1 MEASRVEV
9 TKLPKE
15 MCDTLLEHL
24 REQATAFR
32 FIDKEEEPPIRTLDH
47 GIFGEGISSE
57 VPPHPYMVRGRSGKW
72 YHGYRCDMN
81 ICDELCHTTPRLR
94 QIFGP
99 EDSENAASFR
109 LVMGYTKGSSTEL
122 LGTSPDIV
130 AQLSQVLGPA
140 STRVYS
146 DTPISRIYSVYAIV
160 MLPGQTVPLHLDVPE
175 FYGIERSSCPN
186 WLLVAAHCS
195 GLFSSLRVRN
205 VTSVCYPATR
215 HAGALAVYHPKQGGV
230 HSVTAG
236 TSLLLDTDS
245 HFHHSE
251 VTGGSKIPVPHLPE
265 GSSLEMVKKEG
276 GKVVWQV
283 VKEGNLVREYNEEE
297 IRFTISCKFHLFRS
311 EQEADQFYSGKGA
324 KLTAESIL
332 DGLISHLDLH
342 KKLPPGLSRK
352 SPLHQLAPII
362 VKEFIVTLAPTPSQ
376 MEEHWSSSRG
386 PM

>member
-1 MEASRVEV
+1 
-9 TKLPKE
+9 
-15 MCDTLLEHL
+15 MCETLLAHL

-47 GIFGEGISSE
+47 GIFGEGISAE

-81 ICDELCHTTPRLR
+81 TCDELCHATPQLR

-109 LVMGYTKGSSTEL
+109 LVMGYTVGSNTEL

-130 AQLSQVLGPA
+130 AQLSEVLGPA

-175 FYGIERSSCPN
+175 FYGIERSACPN

-195 GLFSSLRVRN
+195 GLFSSVRVRN

-230 HSVTAG
+230 H
-236 TSLLLDTDS
+236 
-245 HFHHSE
+245 
-251 VTGGSKIPVPHLPE
+251 
-265 GSSLEMVKKEG
+265 
-276 GKVVWQV
+276 
-283 VKEGNLVREYNEEE
+283 
-297 IRFTISCKFHLFRS
+297 TISCKFHLFRS
-311 EQEADQFYSGKGA
+311 EEEADQFYSGSGD

-332 DGLISHLDLH
+332 DGLISNLEMQ
-342 KKLPPGLSRK
+342 KKLPSGLSRK
-352 SPLHQLAPII
+352 SPLHELAPII
-362 VKEFIVTLAPTPSQ
+362 VKEFIVPLAPTPSQ
-376 MEEHWSSSRG
+376 MEEHWTSSRG
-386 PM
+386 AM